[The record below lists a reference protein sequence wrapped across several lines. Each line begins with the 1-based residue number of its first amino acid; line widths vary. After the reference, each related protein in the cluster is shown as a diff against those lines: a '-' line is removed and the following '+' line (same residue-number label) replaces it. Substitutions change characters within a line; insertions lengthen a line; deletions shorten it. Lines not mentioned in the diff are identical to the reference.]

1 MTLIAIKCSSIPVAE
16 QLVSDVQAGEVWGVD
31 MGTTSKAV
39 SYSNFVLIEC
49 TKARNYKLL
58 DVEIDLEKFELF
70 YSHTDPDSFTN
81 ARSDWKIW
89 FLRGR
94 L

>member
-1 MTLIAIKCSSIPVAE
+1 MTLIAIQCSSVPVAE
-16 QLVSDVQAGEVWGVD
+16 QLVSDVQAGEVWGID

-49 TKARNYKLL
+49 TKTRNLNIYNAEKDL
-58 DVEIDLEKFELF
+58 DRYQVC
-70 YSHTDPDSFTN
+70 YGTTAPDSFTE
-81 ARSDWKIW
+81 ARLDWKIW